1 MDVGNNIYKMPFKT
15 RPFKN
20 GNPVAVNIAVFWRFA
35 QLIDSQCYIWILFR
49 PHVKHSS
56 FSRFVQSD

>member
-20 GNPVAVNIAVFWRFA
+20 GNPVAVNIAVF
-35 QLIDSQCYIWILFR
+35 
-49 PHVKHSS
+49 
-56 FSRFVQSD
+56 